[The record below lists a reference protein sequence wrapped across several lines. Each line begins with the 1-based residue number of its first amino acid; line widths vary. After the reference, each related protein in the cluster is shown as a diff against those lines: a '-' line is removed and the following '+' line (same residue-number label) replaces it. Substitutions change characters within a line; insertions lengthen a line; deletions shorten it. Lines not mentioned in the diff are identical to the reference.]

1 MTAILSARDIAGR
14 GTRPADPVRPSAL
27 RIAIERAVMAH
38 PLAWLM
44 LLGAVLRVWAA
55 LTPGFHHPD
64 AIYQYLEPA
73 HRMLTGEGV
82 VTWEW
87 RTGIRSWMLPA
98 LLAIPLGIGE
108 TIDPDGM
115 LPMIL
120 PRLAT
125 AAASLGI
132 IWAAWD
138 IGRRHSA
145 TTGLLAGF
153 VAATWFEMVFF
164 AAETLAEPIAVAA
177 FLPAAAWLTAR
188 DAGPRRIAAAGALF
202 AFAALARPHY
212 APAAAVLVL
221 VEWRRDLFDWRR
233 WTALLAG
240 AVAVAALSA
249 AIDGAR
255 GLVPFAW
262 ILGNFEQN
270 IVHNVSARYGTFPAL
285 SYVAWFMEVWSWWMV
300 PAVIGIRYGWRQA
313 PGLLAA
319 AAVTL
324 VIHSLIPH
332 KEYRFIFLGFTV
344 LAILAALGWGKILA
358 LARRRLAPARAR
370 MVTVGVFAAFS
381 LASIGLAQGKL
392 APNQLRPNTDGWR
405 TFAHLRADPAVCGV
419 ALVKPASFANLPGAV
434 ALRRGTPISMF
445 WTGDPADPA
454 DRPWAN
460 ALAHQTR
467 FNRIVTATATGGAL
481 RVPAGWHVD
490 HCERSWNVRMCILAR
505 PGRCRGPD
513 DFAIN
518 RAMARTG
525 L

>member
-1 MTAILSARDIAGR
+1 MTAAIHARDMAT
-14 GTRPADPVRPSAL
+14 TRDAAL
-27 RIAIERAVMAH
+27 RGPGLYDAVKRVVMTR

-44 LLGAVLRVWAA
+44 LIGAMLRVWAA

-73 HRMLTGEGV
+73 HRLLTGEGV
-82 VTWEW
+82 ITWEW

-108 TIDPDGM
+108 AIDPNGL

-120 PRLAT
+120 PRFAT

-145 TTGLLAGF
+145 TTGVLAGV
-153 VAATWFEMVFF
+153 VAATWFEIVFF

-177 FLPAAAWLTAR
+177 FLPAAALLTAR
-188 DAGPRRIAAAGALF
+188 HAGPRRIAAAGALF

-221 VEWRRDLFDWRR
+221 VEWRRDLFAVRR
-233 WTALLAG
+233 WAALLAG
-240 AVAVAALSA
+240 ALAVAAASA
-249 AIDGAR
+249 IVDAAR
-255 GLVPFAW
+255 GLMPFAW

-300 PAVIGIRYGWRQA
+300 PAVVGILYGWRQA

-332 KEYRFIFLGFTV
+332 KEYRFIFLAFTV
-344 LAILAALGWGKILA
+344 LVILAALGWGEIIA
-358 LARRRLAPARAR
+358 LARARLSQGQARA
-370 MVTVGVFAAFS
+370 VTVGVFAAFT

-392 APNQLRPNTDGWR
+392 APNQLSPNADGWR
-405 TFAHLRADPAVCGV
+405 TFAYLRADPAVCGV
-419 ALVKPASFANLPGAV
+419 ALVKPASFAVLPGAV
-434 ALRRGTPISMF
+434 ALRRGTPVSMF
-445 WTGDPADPA
+445 WTGDSADPA
-454 DRPWAN
+454 DRPMAN
-460 ALAHQTR
+460 ALAHQAG
-467 FNRIVTATATGGAL
+467 FNRIVTATQGTL
-481 RVPAGWHVD
+481 HVPAGWRVD
-490 HCERSWNVRMCILAR
+490 HCEQSWNIRMCVLAR
-505 PGRCRGPD
+505 SGGCSGASESP
-513 DFAIN
+513 FLIN

>member
-1 MTAILSARDIAGR
+1 MTAAVHARDMAATPAVATR
-14 GTRPADPVRPSAL
+14 GPSLHA
-27 RIAIERAVMAH
+27 AIERVIMAR

-55 LTPGFHHPD
+55 LIPGFHHPD

-82 VTWEW
+82 ITWEW
-87 RTGIRSWMLPA
+87 RTGIRSWLLPA
-98 LLAIPLGIGE
+98 LLALPLGVGE
-108 TIDPDGM
+108 AIDPDGA

-120 PRLAT
+120 PRCAT

-138 IGRRHSA
+138 IGRRHDA

-153 VAATWFEMVFF
+153 VAATWFEIVFF

-177 FLPAAAWLTAR
+177 FLPAAALLTHPA
-188 DAGPRRIAAAGALF
+188 AGPRRIAAAGALF
-202 AFAALARPHY
+202 TFAALARPHY

-221 VEWRRDLFDWRR
+221 VEWRRELFAVRR
-233 WTALLAG
+233 WAALLAG
-240 AVAVAALSA
+240 ALAVAAVSA
-249 AIDGAR
+249 IVDAAR

-300 PAVIGIRYGWRQA
+300 PAVIGIRFGWRQA

-319 AAVTL
+319 ALVTL

-332 KEYRFIFLGFTV
+332 KEYRFIFLAFAALV
-344 LAILAALGWGKILA
+344 ILAALGWGEIVA
-358 LARRRLAPARAR
+358 IARHRLTPGHARA
-370 MVTVGVFAAFS
+370 VTAGAFAAFA
-381 LASIGLAQGKL
+381 LASVGLAQGKL
-392 APNQLRPNTDGWR
+392 APNQLRPNADGWR
-405 TFAHLRADPAVCGV
+405 IFAHLRADPAVCGV

-454 DRPWAN
+454 DRPFAN
-460 ALAHQTR
+460 AIAHQAG
-467 FNRIVTATATGGAL
+467 FNRIVTATNAAL

-490 HCERSWNVRMCILAR
+490 HCEQSWNIRMCILAR
-505 PGRCRGPD
+505 AGSCHGADAFR
-513 DFAIN
+513 IN
-518 RAMARTG
+518 RVMARTG
-525 L
+525 F

>member
-1 MTAILSARDIAGR
+1 MTAAIHARDMATTRDAAMR
-14 GTRPADPVRPSAL
+14 GPGLYA
-27 RIAIERAVMAH
+27 AIERVVLAR

-44 LLGAVLRVWAA
+44 LIGAMLRIWAV

-73 HRMLTGEGV
+73 HRLLTGEGV
-82 VTWEW
+82 ITWEW

-108 TIDPDGM
+108 AIDPNGL

-120 PRLAT
+120 PRFAT

-145 TTGLLAGF
+145 TTGVLAGV
-153 VAATWFEMVFF
+153 VAATWFEIVFF

-177 FLPAAAWLTAR
+177 FLPAAALLTAR
-188 DAGPRRIAAAGALF
+188 HAGPRRIAAAGALF

-221 VEWRRDLFDWRR
+221 VEWRRDLFAVRR
-233 WTALLAG
+233 WAPLLAG
-240 AVAVAALSA
+240 ALAVAAASA
-249 AIDGAR
+249 IVDAAR
-255 GLVPFAW
+255 GLMPFAW

-300 PAVIGIRYGWRQA
+300 PAVVGILYGWRQA

-332 KEYRFIFLGFTV
+332 KEYRFIFLAFTV
-344 LAILAALGWGKILA
+344 LVILAALGWGEIIA
-358 LARRRLAPARAR
+358 LARARLSQGQARA
-370 MVTVGVFAAFS
+370 VTVGVFAAFT

-392 APNQLRPNTDGWR
+392 APNQLSPNADGWR
-405 TFAHLRADPAVCGV
+405 TFAYLRADPAVCGV
-419 ALVKPASFANLPGAV
+419 ALVKPASFAVLPGAV
-434 ALRRGTPISMF
+434 ALRRGTPVSMF
-445 WTGDPADPA
+445 WTGDAADPA
-454 DRPWAN
+454 DRPMAN
-460 ALAHQTR
+460 ALAHQAG
-467 FNRIVTATATGGAL
+467 FNRIVTATQGTL
-481 RVPAGWHVD
+481 HVPAGWRVD
-490 HCERSWNVRMCILAR
+490 HCEQSWNIRMCVLAR
-505 PGRCRGPD
+505 SGGCSGASESP
-513 DFAIN
+513 FLIN